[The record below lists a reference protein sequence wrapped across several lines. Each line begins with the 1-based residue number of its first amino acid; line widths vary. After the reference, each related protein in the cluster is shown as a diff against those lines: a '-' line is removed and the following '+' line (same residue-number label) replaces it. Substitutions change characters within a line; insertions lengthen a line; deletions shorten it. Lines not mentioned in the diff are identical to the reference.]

1 MSLLPEADLKV
12 ESYRHSGTGDAAQIA
27 GYIASR

>member
-12 ESYRHSGTGDAAQIA
+12 ESHRHSGTGDAAQIA
-27 GYIASR
+27 G